1 MISRCLSRAPATR
14 SRCGRRPSSGVSIPT
29 SGIPSAR
36 SSAARRP
43 SDDAFDARRGPVLA
57 SGDPRRRA
65 CSLAVG
71 LRLARLARVQ
81 AVRAVDPRSL
91 FHLEAVADLDKLPE
105 ALVPVR
111 RRGFAACLAKNENN
125 LWMALRVT
133 IVNMWWGFL
142 SGTVSGVIAGLVLG
156 RSDKLSRIFQP
167 FVVAMN
173 SVPRIAL
180 VPLIILMFGL
190 GDMSKIVT
198 AWIVVFF
205 VVFFNTFEGTRAV
218 DRDQIAAARL
228 LGASEMTLLRTVVIP
243 SALAWVFAS
252 LTPAVSFAL
261 IGVIV
266 GEFIGAERGL
276 GKLIIE
282 AEARANASEMM
293 VAIFA
298 MMIVGIVLAAIVR
311 RVQSYLLRWQP
322 QFDASPA
329 STP

>member
-1 MISRCLSRAPATR
+1 MKHSSLKVLFWQIAILVVTFVIWEWGFDLRKISVFKPFV
-14 SRCGRRPSSGVSIPT
+14 PSLLDPYFISK
-29 SGIPSAR
+29 PSAIWT
-36 SSAARRP
+36 S
-43 SDDAFDARRGPVLA
+43 FLKLG
-57 SGDPRRRA
+57 
-65 CSLAVG
+65 C
-71 LRLARLARVQ
+71 
-81 AVRAVDPRSL
+81 
-91 FHLEAVADLDKLPE
+91 FTDK
-105 ALVPVR
+105 A
-111 RRGFAACLAKNENN
+111 GFAACFDANSNN
-125 LWMALRVT
+125 LWLAT
-133 IVNMWWGFL
+133 IVTLKNMLWGFIG
-142 SGTVSGVIAGLVLG
+142 GTMSGVVMGLLLG
-156 RSDKLSRIFQP
+156 RSDYLARIFGP
-167 FVVAMN
+167 YVVAAN

-205 VVFFNTFEGTRAV
+205 VVFFNTFEGTRSV

-228 LGASEMTLLRTVVIP
+228 LGANEMTVLRTVVIP

-282 AEARANASEMM
+282 AEARANAAEMM
-293 VAIFA
+293 VAIFV
-298 MMIVGIVLAAIVR
+298 MMIVGIILAFFVR

-322 QFDASPA
+322 QFEKAA
-329 STP
+329 

>member
-1 MISRCLSRAPATR
+1 MKQSATKVLFWQLAILVVTFVVWEWGFDLRKVAVLKPFVPSLLDPYFISK
-14 SRCGRRPSSGVSIPT
+14 
-29 SGIPSAR
+29 PSAIWT
-36 SSAARRP
+36 S
-43 SDDAFDARRGPVLA
+43 FLKLG
-57 SGDPRRRA
+57 
-65 CSLAVG
+65 C
-71 LRLARLARVQ
+71 
-81 AVRAVDPRSL
+81 
-91 FHLEAVADLDKLPE
+91 FADKN
-105 ALVPVR
+105 
-111 RRGFAACLAKNENN
+111 GFAACFDANANN
-125 LWMALRVT
+125 LWLATVVT
-133 IVNMWWGFL
+133 LKNMVWGFVG
-142 SGTVSGVIAGLVLG
+142 GTVSGVFMGLLLG
-156 RSDKLSRIFQP
+156 RSDYLARIFGP
-167 FVVAMN
+167 YVVAAN

-205 VVFFNTFEGTRAV
+205 VVFFNTFEGTRSV

-228 LGASEMTLLRTVVIP
+228 LGANEMTVLRTVVIP

-282 AEARANASEMM
+282 AEARANAAEMM
-293 VAIFA
+293 VAIFV
-298 MMIVGIVLAAIVR
+298 MMIVGIVLAFVVR

-322 QFDASPA
+322 QFDKAA
-329 STP
+329 

>member
-1 MISRCLSRAPATR
+1 
-14 SRCGRRPSSGVSIPT
+14 
-29 SGIPSAR
+29 
-36 SSAARRP
+36 
-43 SDDAFDARRGPVLA
+43 
-57 SGDPRRRA
+57 
-65 CSLAVG
+65 
-71 LRLARLARVQ
+71 
-81 AVRAVDPRSL
+81 
-91 FHLEAVADLDKLPE
+91 
-105 ALVPVR
+105 
-111 RRGFAACLAKNENN
+111 
-125 LWMALRVT
+125 
-133 IVNMWWGFL
+133 
-142 SGTVSGVIAGLVLG
+142 
-156 RSDKLSRIFQP
+156 
-167 FVVAMN
+167 MN
-173 SVPRIAL
+173 SIPRIAL

-293 VAIFA
+293 VAIFV
-298 MMIVGIVLAAIVR
+298 MMIVGILLAVVVR

-322 QFDASPA
+322 QFDAKA
-329 STP
+329 

>member
-1 MISRCLSRAPATR
+1 MRSTRGTVLFWQAAILAGVLAVWQWGYDLRALPGFKPFVPSILDPYFISKPSLIWTSFLKLSCLSDRA
-14 SRCGRRPSSGVSIPT
+14 
-29 SGIPSAR
+29 
-36 SSAARRP
+36 
-43 SDDAFDARRGPVLA
+43 
-57 SGDPRRRA
+57 
-65 CSLAVG
+65 
-71 LRLARLARVQ
+71 
-81 AVRAVDPRSL
+81 
-91 FHLEAVADLDKLPE
+91 
-105 ALVPVR
+105 
-111 RRGFAACLAKNENN
+111 GFAACLAKNENN

-322 QFDASPA
+322 QFDAKA
-329 STP
+329 